1 MKRRG
6 LILVLLGTVLLL
18 AAVSLVLYNNA
29 QDRSS
34 GEYAQSALDAMLAG
48 MPETSLA
55 TTATT
60 SYQDDLYAPYETTT
74 TTVPLDDTIVVDDR
88 AYIGIIAVPSQN
100 IQLPVLQE
108 WSKSLLQYAPCRY
121 NGSALDDSL
130 IIAGHNYKTHFGRLF
145 SVNQGDLITFT
156 NVNGIVYQYEVL
168 HCETLDG
175 GDIEGMLKQEQG
187 DWDLT
192 LFTCTLSGQ
201 SRLTIRAQR
210 LEDS

>member
-1 MKRRG
+1 MKRKG

-34 GEYAQSALDAMLAG
+34 GEYAQTALDAMLAE
-48 MPETSLA
+48 MPETNLA
-55 TTATT
+55 TTPTT
-60 SYQDDLYAPYETTT
+60 SYHNDLYAQYETTT
-74 TTVPLDDTIVVDDR
+74 TVALDDTIVVEDR
-88 AYIGIIAVPSQN
+88 SYIGIIAVPSQN

-121 NGSALDDSL
+121 SGAALNDSL

-156 NVNGIVYQYEVL
+156 TVNGIVYQYEVM

-175 GDIEGMLKQEQG
+175 GDIEGMLEQEQG

-210 LEDS
+210 IEAS